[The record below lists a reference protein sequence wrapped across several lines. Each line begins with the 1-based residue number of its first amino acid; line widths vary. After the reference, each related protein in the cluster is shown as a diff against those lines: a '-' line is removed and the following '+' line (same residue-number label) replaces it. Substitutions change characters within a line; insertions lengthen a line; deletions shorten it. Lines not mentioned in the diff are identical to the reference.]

1 LPQIGE
7 QQKESGP
14 QAALFAWSA
23 VAQTATALA
32 VSAYSSIWSK
42 FM

>member
-1 LPQIGE
+1 MVMDRGPPKRASSRIGSE
-7 QQKESGP
+7 A
-14 QAALFAWSA
+14 QA
-23 VAQTATALA
+23 ATALA